1 MTQWYR
7 ARIFHIALCMVLVVL
22 HIVSCTKE
30 QPSSRRGGTLVV
42 GEISDFE
49 SLNPMG
55 TSDAHARDIYNLLFI
70 SLVDEQAD
78 FIIFKP
84 RLAESHEFSGDRTR
98 LTFHIRRDVFWSDGV
113 QCTAHDV
120 AATFSAQ
127 KNPDVMWSGRHL
139 KEHID
144 SVTVEDDFTVVYHFN
159 EVYPYQVMDA
169 NDGPI
174 LPKHVIEGVPPSEIR
189 LIDAEDLPVNGPFR
203 IAKWEKGQVLTLV
216 PNERYYDEGKPY
228 LERVVFKIIPDQVT
242 LLTQLRSG
250 EIDCMESIP
259 YAEIENLKT
268 HNPELEIFDYVTRAY
283 IFIGWNG
290 AHPLFAS
297 RNVRRALTMAIDRA
311 LIIDNL
317 TYGFAE
323 ECTGPFVPLIWAYNP
338 GIEPLPYDP
347 ARARAILAAE
357 GFVDS
362 DGDGWLDRD
371 GEMFEF
377 ELLTNY
383 GNQVRA
389 DIQVMVQEMLRKV
402 GIKVNAGSLEWLV
415 YLDRLKS
422 SNYDAVVHAWRVGT
436 KADLSPIWS
445 CEARREGGYNRFN
458 YCNPT
463 VDSLNALAVSLLDF
477 EEAKPLF
484 YRAQKLIYEDQPYT
498 FLYTPHALAAVN
510 RRFGNVYPD
519 PIGMYHF
526 IYEWWVEGTER
537 SGE

>member
-1 MTQWYR
+1 MNQPYGSR
-7 ARIFHIALCMVLVVL
+7 ALRGIALCVLFAVFA
-22 HIVSCTKE
+22 IGSCTRE
-30 QPSSRRGGTLVV
+30 QPSTQRRGTLVV

-55 TSDAHARDIYNLLFI
+55 TSDAHARDIYNLLFL
-70 SLVDEQAD
+70 SLLDEQPD
-78 FIIFKP
+78 FITFEP
-84 RLAESHEFSGDRTR
+84 RLAESYAFSNDRAR
-98 LTFHIRRDVFWSDGV
+98 LVFHLRRDVFWSDGV
-113 QCTAHDV
+113 PCTAHDV
-120 AATFSAQ
+120 VATFLLQ

-139 KEHID
+139 KERID
-144 SVTVEDDFTVVYHFN
+144 SVTVDDDFTVVYHFN
-159 EVYPYQVMDA
+159 KVYPYQVMDA

-174 LPKHVIEGVPPSEIR
+174 MPKHAIEGVPPSEIR
-189 LIDAEDLPVNGPFR
+189 MIEAEDLPVNGPFR
-203 IAKWEKGQVLTLV
+203 ILEWEKGQALTLV

-242 LLTQLRSG
+242 LLTQLRGG

-259 YAEIENLKT
+259 YAEIEKLRKSNR
-268 HNPELEIFDYVTRAY
+268 ELQIFDYETRAY

-290 AHPLFAS
+290 AHPLFGS
-297 RNVRRALTMAIDRA
+297 RNVRRALTMAIDRS
-311 LIIDNL
+311 LVIDNL

-338 GIEPLPYDP
+338 DIEPLPYDP
-347 ARARAILAAE
+347 ERAREILAGE
-357 GFVDS
+357 GFVDT
-362 DGDGWLDRD
+362 DGDGWLDRG
-371 GEMFEF
+371 GETFEF

-402 GIKVNAGSLEWLV
+402 GIKVNASSLEWLV

-422 SNYDAVVHAWRVGT
+422 SDYDAVVHAWRVAT
-436 KADLSPIWS
+436 KADLAPMWS
-445 CEARREGGYNRFN
+445 CEARRADGYNRFD

-463 VDSLNALAVSLLDF
+463 VDSLNALAASILDF

-484 YRAQKLIYEDQPYT
+484 YRAQKIIYKDQPYT
-498 FLYTPHALAAVN
+498 FLYTPHALAAIN
-510 RRFGNVYPD
+510 TRFKNVHPD

-526 IYEWWVEGTER
+526 LYEWWVEGTE
-537 SGE
+537 